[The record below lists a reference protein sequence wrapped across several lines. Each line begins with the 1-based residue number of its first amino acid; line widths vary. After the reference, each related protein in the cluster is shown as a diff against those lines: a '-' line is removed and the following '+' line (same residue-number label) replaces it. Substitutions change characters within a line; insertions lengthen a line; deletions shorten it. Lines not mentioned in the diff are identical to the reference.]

1 MRSPTKVATASV
13 IAALSLT
20 ACSSWS
26 ESQQDTDVITI
37 VQGSG
42 PANLNP
48 LQDETRAV
56 QSVFSTMFETLT
68 VIDSDRELQPL
79 LATEWT
85 QTDDRTWRF
94 DLRQDVTFH
103 NGEAFDAEAVK
114 FTIERMQ
121 DPAQKST
128 KLARLGGIESAEVVD
143 EHTVDITTSSPMP
156 LLPNEMSQL
165 YIVPPKYT
173 TDNPESSSTEPVG
186 TGPYRLSSYE
196 PGQQVVVTASDD
208 YWGEQ
213 PEVKTINWKVVA
225 DESARIAALQS
236 GTADLINGFSPD
248 QVAVLE
254 STGHQVKA
262 GKSGL
267 GMVLTMNTLS
277 GPFEDV
283 RVRQAA
289 ALAVDVPAIVDDLLG
304 GYAEP
309 LANQLQGPETFGY
322 NDSLTSVER
331 DVTAAAALLAEAGYD
346 DGVEITFQAPSGRYT
361 NDRQVAE
368 ALAAQLG
375 EAGFN
380 VDITVQEYQPFLET
394 VKTKETDMYFIGWY
408 STPLFDA
415 SNSLTWFT
423 SENVFSYWQEPAFD
437 EALAAAASS
446 SDPAQRQSAFDT
458 ATTIMAEEVPG
469 VFLYDSQTL
478 FSVGDKLSDWEP
490 RSDDLIWYRD
500 LSASG
505 GQS

>member
-1 MRSPTKVATASV
+1 MRSPTKVAAIVV
-13 IAALSLT
+13 IGALTVT
-20 ACSSWS
+20 ACSSS
-26 ESQQDTDVITI
+26 GDSGEPPDSITI

-79 LATEWT
+79 LATDWE
-85 QTDDRTWRF
+85 QTDDTTWRF
-94 DLRQDVTFH
+94 NLRDDVEFH
-103 NGEAFDAEAVK
+103 NGEPFNAEAVT

-128 KLARLGGIESAEVVD
+128 KLARLGGIDTAEVVD
-143 EHTVDITTSSPMP
+143 EYTVDITTTSPMP

-165 YIVPPKYT
+165 YIVPPQYT
-173 TDNPESSSTEPVG
+173 TENPETSSTEAVG
-186 TGPYRLSSYE
+186 TGPYELSSYE
-196 PGQQVVVTASDD
+196 PGQKVVVTVFDG
-208 YWGEQ
+208 YWGAQ
-213 PEVKTINWKVVA
+213 PEVKTINWEVIA
-225 DESARIAALQS
+225 DESARIASLQS
-236 GTADLINGFSPD
+236 GTSDLINGFSPD
-248 QVAVLE
+248 QVPTLE
-254 STGHQVKA
+254 AGGLNVKA

-289 ALAVDVPAIVDDLLG
+289 ALAVDIPAIVQELLG

-309 LANQLQGPETFGY
+309 LDNQLQGPETFGY
-322 NDSLTSVER
+322 NEALAPVQR
-331 DVTAAAALLAEAGYD
+331 DVEAAADLLADAGHAN
-346 DGVEITFQAPSGRYT
+346 GVDITFEAPSGRYT

-368 ALAAQLG
+368 AIAAQLE

-380 VDITVQEYQPFLET
+380 VSTTVQEYQPFLES

-423 SENVFSYWQEPAFD
+423 SDNVFSYWQDSAYD
-437 EALAAAASS
+437 DALATAASS
-446 SDPAQRQSAFDT
+446 SDPAVRQAAFDE
-458 ATTIMAEEVPG
+458 ATSIMAEESPA

-478 FSVGDKLSDWEP
+478 FAAGDKLADWEP
-490 RSDDLIWYRD
+490 RGDDLIWYRD
-500 LSASG
+500 LTTGSASL
-505 GQS
+505 